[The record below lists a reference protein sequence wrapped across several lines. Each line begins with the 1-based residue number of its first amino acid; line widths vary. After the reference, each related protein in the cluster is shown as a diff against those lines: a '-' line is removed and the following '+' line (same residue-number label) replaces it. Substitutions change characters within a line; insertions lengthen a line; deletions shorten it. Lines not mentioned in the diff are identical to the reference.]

1 MNILLI
7 NHYAGS
13 PEMGMEFRPY
23 YFAREWIRMGH
34 RVEIVAAEYSHLR
47 MKNPAVTADF
57 QTEEIDGIRY
67 HWVRAGRY
75 EGNGVRRAL
84 TMFRFV
90 GKLWRKAAWIAREW
104 KPDVVITSSTYPLD
118 TYAGQRI
125 AKKSGARLIHE
136 VHDMWPVT
144 LVEIGGMSRFHP
156 FIVLLQAAENSC
168 YKHAD
173 AVVSLPPR
181 AKKYMVLHGLR
192 PEKFCAIPNGVV
204 REDWEK
210 PNPLP
215 KSHQEVLNR
224 CRREGNFLVGYFGGH
239 ALSNALDRLLDAAK
253 KTTVQEIRYVLVG
266 DGVEKKRLIRRA
278 EEEQIRNVIFLPPVP
293 KKAVPELIS
302 YFDCSYMGSLLSPMY
317 RFGIC
322 FNKMYDSMMGGKPI
336 LFAINVAGAPVQKYG
351 CGVMADPENIEEVV
365 KGIEILFH
373 MSEKEREE
381 MGNRGREA
389 VLKHFTYEILA
400 RRFEHLF

>member
-181 AKKYMVLHGLR
+181 AKK
-192 PEKFCAIPNGVV
+192 
-204 REDWEK
+204 
-210 PNPLP
+210 
-215 KSHQEVLNR
+215 
-224 CRREGNFLVGYFGGH
+224 
-239 ALSNALDRLLDAAK
+239 
-253 KTTVQEIRYVLVG
+253 
-266 DGVEKKRLIRRA
+266 
-278 EEEQIRNVIFLPPVP
+278 
-293 KKAVPELIS
+293 
-302 YFDCSYMGSLLSPMY
+302 
-317 RFGIC
+317 
-322 FNKMYDSMMGGKPI
+322 
-336 LFAINVAGAPVQKYG
+336 
-351 CGVMADPENIEEVV
+351 
-365 KGIEILFH
+365 
-373 MSEKEREE
+373 
-381 MGNRGREA
+381 
-389 VLKHFTYEILA
+389 
-400 RRFEHLF
+400 